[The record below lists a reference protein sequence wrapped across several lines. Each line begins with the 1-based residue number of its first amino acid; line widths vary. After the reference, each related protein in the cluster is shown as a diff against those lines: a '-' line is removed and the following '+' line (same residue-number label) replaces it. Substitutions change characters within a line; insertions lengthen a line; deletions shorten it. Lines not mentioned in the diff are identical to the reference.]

1 MIPIETIDEPC
12 YPARAGAILLDKFRT
27 GMADLMKGGYS
38 AVKIEFAEDGYDSD
52 NAGEARTTEGRM
64 HESKRQ
70 FLKQRNVFETS
81 NK

>member
-1 MIPIETIDEPC
+1 MC
-12 YPARAGAILLDKFRT
+12 ARADAILLDKFRA
-27 GMADLMKGGYS
+27 GMADLMTGGYS

-52 NAGEARTTEGRM
+52 NAEGRM

-70 FLKQRNVFETS
+70 FLKQRSVFETS